1 MFSFK
6 VFLQFQ
12 VRVTGEEA
20 AKKECILA
28 KCGKISNAQAA
39 GLAVT
44 TVLNNCSVKVVPA
57 VRKICDSYHEK
68 VVPTIRKSCD
78 NYHETAV
85 CFGQKTMRSDG

>member
-6 VFLQFQ
+6 VFLLFQ

-28 KCGKISNAQAA
+28 KCGKISNTQAT
-39 GLAVT
+39 GSTVT
-44 TVLNNCSVKVVPA
+44 TVLNNCSENAVPT

-68 VVPTIRKSCD
+68 VVPTIRKSYD
-78 NYHETAV
+78 SYHETAV
-85 CFGQKTMRSDG
+85 

>member
-28 KCGKISNAQAA
+28 KCGKISNAQVA
-39 GLAVT
+39 GSVVT
-44 TVLNNCSVKVVPA
+44 TAL
-57 VRKICDSYHEK
+57 KILS
-68 VVPTIRKSCD
+68 
-78 NYHETAV
+78 
-85 CFGQKTMRSDG
+85 

>member
-20 AKKECILA
+20 ARKECILA

-44 TVLNNCSVKVVPA
+44 TVL
-57 VRKICDSYHEK
+57 
-68 VVPTIRKSCD
+68 
-78 NYHETAV
+78 
-85 CFGQKTMRSDG
+85 